1 MPSTTLADPMFAN
14 IFNTAVAEPYDADAV
29 RQALINHGE
38 RIMKENQIVC
48 ETTEEHSHPATPST
62 TIHTSS
68 LCESTQTNATPPQTI
83 QGVSGAQY
91 APMDTSPQPKE
102 TRLDQLT
109 TLLNETLKQIVIELT
124 HSKDQQTNLEEAV
137 NTTLEQA
144 EWFRHRV
151 EDSVTDAIRDTDF
164 DYEIG
169 NQVERYMR
177 NEFDPDDHVDFRE
190 LVADR
195 VDAIIDGLLEDAIET
210 HLADILEEK
219 LKNANITINF

>member
-1 MPSTTLADPMFAN
+1 MTFNEPTTL
-14 IFNTAVAEPYDADAV
+14 EPYDDEAV
-29 RQALINHGE
+29 RQALINHG
-38 RIMKENQIVC
+38 RKIMNEQTTQIQC
-48 ETTEEHSHPATPST
+48 DTTEEHSHPTTPST
-62 TIHTSS
+62 TILVSS
-68 LCESTQTNATPPQTI
+68 GHNSVPQDVSVVV
-83 QGVSGAQY
+83 QGVTGASY
-91 APMDTSPQPKE
+91 TPMDTTPKPP
-102 TRLDQLT
+102 TSRLDELT

-124 HSKDQQTNLEEAV
+124 HSKDQQASLEEAV

-144 EWFRHRV
+144 DWFRHRV

-210 HLADILEEK
+210 HLTDILEEK
-219 LKNANITINF
+219 IKNANITINF